1 MRTNPAIPLPAIRL
15 NKIVVIMQGRET
27 KHARSWHCDTESKAE
42 ELVNWLRLNSIRAIA
57 VGDHEWNEL
66 PERCE

>member
-1 MRTNPAIPLPAIRL
+1 MSIVPLSAIRL
-15 NKIVVIMQGRET
+15 NKIVVIMQGHET
-27 KHARSWHCDTESKAE
+27 KHARSWHCDTESEAE